1 MALTGV
7 IVNCIGIIIGTVF
20 GLFFNKIR
28 ERFKETIMAG
38 VGLTVILL
46 GLSMGLTS
54 DRVLVILISLL
65 IGAVI
70 GEAMDLDEKLN
81 RLGAHLEVRFKRG
94 GSQSNIAEGF
104 VTASLIFCVGAL
116 AVIGPLDSGID
127 GNHEILYTKAV
138 LDGFTALILTTT
150 LGVGVVF
157 SIVPLF
163 LYQGSIALFAT
174 QIERF
179 IPEQFF
185 NLFIDD
191 MTATGGLL
199 IVAIGL
205 NLLYITRIRV
215 ANLLPSLVVVGF
227 VLYIYLQAGS
237 WFSF

>member
-28 ERFKETIMAG
+28 ECFKETIMAG

-150 LGVGVVF
+150 LGIGVVF